1 MLIIVQKYPYNPNPV
16 VSESMGFM
24 AAENDRAG
32 NFVWNEYPSRE
43 EWIKNI
49 RIGERADMTTMMEL
63 MDYHFEHL
71 PVWIDGNAYF
81 NGVLPWNREKN
92 KLVDESGKVTRDLE
106 EKDGKYTLKTN
117 VYDFLKD
124 FKVGVINSD
133 ILGEAF
139 EPEERFENPD
149 GTDII
154 FDEDYF
160 GDHRGVSTIPGPFA
174 SAETLEKKV
183 W

>member
-1 MLIIVQKYPYNPNPV
+1 M
-16 VSESMGFM
+16 
-24 AAENDRAG
+24 
-32 NFVWNEYPSRE
+32 
-43 EWIKNI
+43 
-49 RIGERADMTTMMEL
+49 
-63 MDYHFEHL
+63 
-71 PVWIDGNAYF
+71 
-81 NGVLPWNREKN
+81 
-92 KLVDESGKVTRDLE
+92 DESGKVTLDLE
-106 EKDGKYTLKTN
+106 EKDGKYTVKTN